1 VDEGG
6 AMRLP
11 VLCVFVLV
19 GLAVVCALA
28 GGCVTIRQV
37 SCDNLSA
44 QRGDIVTSR
53 AQGIGVLHVIVPRSE
68 ELEDRALADL
78 RAKGAVRNVRLRL
91 TVRDFLLVVQLYE
104 VHGQGETGGQ

>member
-1 VDEGG
+1 
-6 AMRLP
+6 
-11 VLCVFVLV
+11 
-19 GLAVVCALA
+19 
-28 GGCVTIRQV
+28 
-37 SCDNLSA
+37 
-44 QRGDIVTSR
+44 
-53 AQGIGVLHVIVPRSE
+53 VIVPRSE